1 MNEEWVKIDE
11 VSGTITAEILGGL
24 LKASDITVWL
34 NQEGGGHV
42 YGIEISMLGLV
53 QILVPAS
60 QAERAR
66 QLLDDYYQ
74 GNLEV
79 DEP

>member
-11 VSGTITAEILGGL
+11 VSGSITAEILRGL
-24 LKASDITVWL
+24 LEASDITVWL
-34 NQEGGGHV
+34 NQEGVGHV
-42 YGIEISMLGLV
+42 YGIEIPIMGIV
-53 QILVPAS
+53 QILTPAS

-74 GNLEV
+74 GKLEV